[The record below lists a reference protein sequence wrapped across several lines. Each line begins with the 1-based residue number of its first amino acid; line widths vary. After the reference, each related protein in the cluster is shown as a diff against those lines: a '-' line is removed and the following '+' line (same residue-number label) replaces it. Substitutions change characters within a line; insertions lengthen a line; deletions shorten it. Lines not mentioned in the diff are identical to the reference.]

1 MQFFIFILIIC
12 LFIFL
17 YCVFVLA
24 NDDFVFLRRD
34 ITMEKI
40 FNIIFVGGLIGLF
53 FARLF
58 YGFSAKNIFSNP
70 LVFLLFPYFPGLSLL
85 GGVVGMGAYLLFLKT
100 RKENSLP
107 IGRMCDFFS
116 IAFLISLTLG
126 FTGDLIFSEGGVLII
141 KLGIQAFLYFILFI
155 IFLKFFLPR
164 LLNGKYKEGT
174 ITFLFLI
181 CFSVI
186 NLVLNV
192 FSRISVLGYIK
203 NPENVIL
210 MLTFL
215 LSAGILISHENLL
228 SKVRQ
233 FKKESNGS

>member
-1 MQFFIFILIIC
+1 
-12 LFIFL
+12 
-17 YCVFVLA
+17 VFVLA

-34 ITMEKI
+34 ISMEKI
-40 FNIIFVGGLIGLF
+40 FNIIFIGGLIGLF

-85 GGVVGMGAYLLFLKT
+85 GAVVGTGAYLLFLKT

-107 IGRMCDFFS
+107 LGRMCDFFS
-116 IAFLISLTLG
+116 IAFLISLALG
-126 FTGDLIFSEGGVLII
+126 FIGSLIFSEDGTLII
-141 KLGIQAFLYFILFI
+141 KLSIQAFSYFILFI

-164 LLNGKYKEGT
+164 LLSGRYKEGT

-181 CFSVI
+181 CFSVV
-186 NLVLNV
+186 NLTLNV
-192 FSRISVLGYIK
+192 FSKISILGYLK

-210 MLTFL
+210 TLIFL
-215 LSAGILISHENLL
+215 LSVGILIIHENLL
-228 SKVRQ
+228 LKVKQ
-233 FKKESNGS
+233 FKKGE